1 MYQNIFKNN
10 YDLYLFQTVMNI
22 NMTNDDE
29 PTLF

>member
-1 MYQNIFKNN
+1 MYQNILKNN